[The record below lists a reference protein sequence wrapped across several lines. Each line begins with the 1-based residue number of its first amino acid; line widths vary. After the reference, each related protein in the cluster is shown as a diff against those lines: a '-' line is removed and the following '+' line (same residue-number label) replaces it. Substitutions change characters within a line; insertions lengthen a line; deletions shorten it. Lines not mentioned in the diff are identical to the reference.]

1 MSVRC
6 CLVQDMIRSFFIS
19 LAFNPYSQPV
29 VTPHM
34 GIWGINFDGVL
45 NCWKKKMLM
54 KLIAGAWKQA
64 IVRIVYRIGNNLV
77 LSFTLFNILN
87 CCASKY
93 NSMVFPLIDF
103 GKIR

>member
-1 MSVRC
+1 
-6 CLVQDMIRSFFIS
+6 
-19 LAFNPYSQPV
+19 
-29 VTPHM
+29 
-34 GIWGINFDGVL
+34 
-45 NCWKKKMLM
+45 M

-64 IVRIVYRIGNNLV
+64 IVRIFYRVGNNLV

-87 CCASKY
+87 CCASKC